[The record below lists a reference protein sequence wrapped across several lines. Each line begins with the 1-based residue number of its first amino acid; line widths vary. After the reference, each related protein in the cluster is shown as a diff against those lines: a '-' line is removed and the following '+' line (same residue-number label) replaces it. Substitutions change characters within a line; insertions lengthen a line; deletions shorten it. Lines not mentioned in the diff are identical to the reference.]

1 MKHLPSLATLAL
13 LAALSMPAVPALG
26 AYTQEASTFSAG
38 GGESSSG
45 SYTNLGVIGQ
55 PGIIGSSSGGTYTA
69 NHGFLSVL
77 GDGFKILYPVIA
89 ATPGTLTFSV
99 MAGSSGNQQL
109 SISNTGGSTL
119 NWTVTKASPDPGS
132 IFSFTPGSG
141 TTFGSVADSVTV
153 SANAAGLAPGRYSN
167 SLSISAA
174 GIEQTAAI
182 LMNLTVTPSS
192 YTLAVTLKLATPLK
206 GGGTVS
212 SVSAP
217 GISCIRDGGALDV
230 TCQADFAAGSTVTL
244 RQTPGGDSQMAT
256 WGAPGCGTQEDCQF
270 TMTANQGSEVIFPY
284 SFMTRLASLPPL
296 TNGFDSLVEAY
307 GSAGL
312 TDTINARAVTIT
324 EGAAGSEV
332 LLNSPKTINLVG
344 GLDKNY
350 APAGG
355 FTTLHNV
362 LKIKNGQLNIKGG
375 LKLLGT
381 P

>member
-1 MKHLPSLATLAL
+1 MKRNTPIIAAIL
-13 LAALSMPAVPALG
+13 LMAAVPAHA

-45 SYTNLGVIGQ
+45 SYTNLGIIGQ
-55 PGIIGSSSGGTYTA
+55 PGIIGSSSGGSYTA

-99 MAGSSGNQQL
+99 MAGTSGNQPL
-109 SISNTGGSTL
+109 AISNTGGSTL
-119 NWTVTKASPDPGS
+119 AWTVSKVSPDPGS

-141 TTFGSVADSVTV
+141 TTTGNAPASVTV
-153 SANAAGLAPGRYSN
+153 SANAAGLAPGSYSN
-167 SLSISAA
+167 SLSISGA
-174 GIEQTAAI
+174 GIEQTALI

-192 YTLAVTLKLATPLK
+192 YTLAVTLKLATPAK
-206 GGGTVS
+206 GGGTVTS
-212 SVSAP
+212 TEPDSRL
-217 GISCIRDGGALDV
+217 SCFRDGGALDV

-256 WGAPGCGTQEDCQF
+256 WGAPGCGTNEDCQF

-284 SFMTRLASLPPL
+284 SFMTRVSS
-296 TNGFDSLVEAY
+296 NSSGSDSLLSSY
-307 GSAGL
+307 GAAAA

-324 EGAAGSEV
+324 EGTAGSEV
-332 LLNSPKTINLVG
+332 LLNGGKTINLVG

-350 APAGG
+350 AATGG
-355 FTTLHNV
+355 TTTLHNV
-362 LKIKNGQLNIKGG
+362 LKIRSGKLNIKGG

>member
-1 MKHLPSLATLAL
+1 MNRFSSLLVSFLL
-13 LAALSMPAVPALG
+13 LAVSTVAAHA
-26 AYTQEASTFSAG
+26 AYTQEATTFSAG
-38 GGESSSG
+38 GGESSAG

-55 PGIIGSSSGGTYTA
+55 PGIIGSSSGGSYTA

-99 MAGSSGNQQL
+99 MAGTSGNQPL
-109 SISNTGGSTL
+109 SISNIGGSTL
-119 NWTVTKASPDPGS
+119 NWTVAKVSPDPGS

-141 TTFGSVADSVTV
+141 TTIGSAPDSVTV
-153 SANAAGLAPGRYSN
+153 SANAAGLAPGNYSN
-167 SLSISAA
+167 SLSISGA
-174 GIEQTAAI
+174 GIEQTAVI

-192 YTLAVTLKLATPLK
+192 YTLAVTLKLATPTK

-212 SVSAP
+212 SISGP
-217 GISCIRDGGALDV
+217 GISCFRDGGALDV

-270 TMTANQGSEVIFPY
+270 TMTANQGSDVTFPY
-284 SFMTRLASLPPL
+284 SFMTRVVSMPAQ
-296 TNGFDSLVEAY
+296 TGGYDSLVSAY
-307 GSAGL
+307 GSAAA

-332 LLNSPKTINLVG
+332 ILNGGKTINLVG

-350 APAGG
+350 APTGG

-362 LKIKNGQLNIKGG
+362 LKIKDGQLNIKGG
-375 LKLLGT
+375 LKLLST